1 MFGSVWVRFGPFRGS
16 VWVRLG
22 PFRYG
27 SKLNAKW
34 AELVQLM
41 QMFVPQSCVRCFHNK
56 RTQSTPLD
64 PELIFYCVS

>member
-1 MFGSVWVRFGPFRGS
+1 MFGSVWVRLGPFRGS

-34 AELVQLM
+34 AELVQLFQKFM
-41 QMFVPQSCVRCFHNK
+41 PRSRVRIYHNECN
-56 RTQSTPLD
+56 RSTPIG
-64 PELIFYCVS
+64 P